1 MAKIFLIG
9 MPGSGKST
17 IGKTLATKLAFAFVD
32 LDVEIERKEGATIEA
47 IFDLKGEAYFRQV
60 EAQVL
65 SEVAAQEGNY
75 IIATGGGT
83 PCHYNG
89 LTFMQKVGITVF
101 INVSI
106 ATLINRLKADTT
118 RPLLKEGVEERIEK
132 FYKERLTVYSKAQ
145 LIIDADSLTKEKLIE
160 RIIGEL
166 KLG

>member
-1 MAKIFLIG
+1 

-17 IGKTLATKLAFAFVD
+17 IGKTLVSEVGYMFID
-32 LDVEIERKEGATIEA
+32 LDVEVERKEGATIEA
-47 IFDLKGEAYFRQV
+47 IFDLKGEAYFRQI

-65 SEVAAQEGNY
+65 SEVAAQEGDC

-89 LTFMQKVGITVF
+89 LTYMDSVGITVF
-101 INVSI
+101 INVSTS
-106 ATLINRLKADTT
+106 ALINRLKSDTS
-118 RPLLKEGVEERIEK
+118 RPLLKEGVEERIQK

-145 LIIDADSLTKEKLIE
+145 LVIDADLLTKEKLIE
-160 RIIGEL
+160 KIIEKL